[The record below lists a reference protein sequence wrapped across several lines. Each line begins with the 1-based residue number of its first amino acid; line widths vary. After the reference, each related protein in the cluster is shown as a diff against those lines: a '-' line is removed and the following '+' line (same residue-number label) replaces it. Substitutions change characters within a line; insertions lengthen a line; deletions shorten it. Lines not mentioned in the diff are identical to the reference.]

1 MYHLTEIAQFI
12 TAIVLA
18 LNFYQSWRN
27 GKKAGDIAASVKTTD
42 ENMASLEKNT
52 NSKMDALVALTA
64 KSSLAEGTA
73 AGLAQGRSED
83 RTRVN
88 SDPKV

>member
-1 MYHLTEIAQFI
+1 MSHLTEIAQFI
-12 TAIVLA
+12 TAVVLA

-27 GKKAGDIAASVKTTD
+27 GKKASAIAA
-42 ENMASLEKNT
+42 NMASLEKNT

-83 RTRVN
+83 RNRVN
-88 SDPKV
+88 SDPKA